1 MNMIGLIH
9 DPIEILHIMSIVS
22 HVTHTLSVSKSGHNQ
37 EPHLYMLQW
46 SLLSS
51 SSFSLSLS
59 FLSHYPSQMMTSLE
73 SLK

>member
-9 DPIEILHIMSIVS
+9 DPIEILHIRSIVS
-22 HVTHTLSVSKSGHNQ
+22 HVHTLSVSKSGHNQ
-37 EPHLYMLQW
+37 QPSLCMLQW
-46 SLLSS
+46 SLLSF
-51 SSFSLSLS
+51 SSFSLPLS